1 VESTETNAIK
11 HFTDLRV
18 WQKAHELF
26 VSINKVTEKVSLG
39 VASTIVVEQLLKS
52 TGSISAN
59 IAEGFNSHRR
69 KKYVQY
75 LDVAQCSA
83 AETENWLYKVVDCV
97 LLEKT
102 EVQPWLEASVI
113 IQKMLNSM
121 ITKLEKRKD
130 AKPQPFVSS
139 PSLPHMPFKNR
150 HMFRD

>member
-26 VSINKVTEKVSLG
+26 VSINRVTEKVSLG

-102 EVQPWLEASVI
+102 EVQPWLETSVI
-113 IQKMLNSM
+113 IQKMLSSM

>member
-1 VESTETNAIK
+1 MESTETNAIK